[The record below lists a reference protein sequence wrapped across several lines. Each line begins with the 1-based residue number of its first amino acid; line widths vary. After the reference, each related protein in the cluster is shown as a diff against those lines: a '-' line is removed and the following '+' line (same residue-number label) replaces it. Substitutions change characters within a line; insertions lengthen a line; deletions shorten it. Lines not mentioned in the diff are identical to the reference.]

1 MEAAENIEISEV
13 LQNNNSGTVN
23 EILQNEDKK
32 EKAKKKSSPM
42 NPIQAFFLNVLLIIT
57 AIWLLFGFVF
67 GFFSA
72 PNNDMM
78 PNVKAGDLML
88 YYRLDKGYLA
98 QDIVVLNKNK
108 TTYVGRVVAK
118 SGDTVDI
125 TDDEHLVIN
134 GNVVIEDN
142 IYGVST
148 PRIEGTLTYP
158 VTLGEDEYF
167 VLSDRRGGSEDSRY
181 YGVVSGS
188 DVNGKVVTIM
198 RRNHL

>member
-88 YYRLDKGYLA
+88 YYR
-98 QDIVVLNKNK
+98 QI
-108 TTYVGRVVAK
+108 GRASCRERV
-118 SGDTVDI
+118 
-125 TDDEHLVIN
+125 
-134 GNVVIEDN
+134 
-142 IYGVST
+142 
-148 PRIEGTLTYP
+148 
-158 VTLGEDEYF
+158 
-167 VLSDRRGGSEDSRY
+167 
-181 YGVVSGS
+181 
-188 DVNGKVVTIM
+188 
-198 RRNHL
+198 